1 MLINQPGIHHYINGA
16 GIISPQKT
24 YDNNEFLPVIA
35 EYNQNVLTCVLPNF
49 KEYIHPFQLRRL
61 SRMLRTGLAAATI
74 CLRDAQRKTP
84 DAIITATG
92 YGFQEDMAKFLSEI
106 LQQDEQRLTP
116 TYFMQSTYN
125 ALAGL
130 IALSVQCAGYNNT
143 HVGKGF
149 AFETALHD
157 AAMLLEE
164 KEAQNVLVGSFD
176 EVSPV
181 QYSEYVR
188 MELYKKESVNNL
200 HLFESQTRGALQG
213 EGAAFFLLS
222 SELSPHTWCRLSNIQ
237 MVYKPADYREL
248 TDALNDFLIRHNLCP
263 GDIDVF
269 VNGVS
274 GDIARDQWNMDIQ
287 RTFFE
292 HAAEVRFKH
301 LSGEYATASSFAL
314 WLGAMILKRRQI
326 PDSVRE
332 KPVLPVKKI
341 DTILICNHFLA
352 RNYSFMLLDRGIG
365 DTLHPA

>member
-1 MLINQPGIHHYINGA
+1 MLINSPGIHCYINGA
-16 GIISPQKT
+16 GMISPQKT
-24 YDNNEFLPVIA
+24 YDNNEFLPVIS
-35 EYNQNVLTCVLPNF
+35 EYDHNVLTCVLPNF

-61 SRMLRTGLAAATI
+61 SRMLRMGLAAATI

-92 YGFQEDMAKFLSEI
+92 YGFQDDMAKFLSEI

-149 AFETALHD
+149 AFETALYD
-157 AAMLLEE
+157 AVMLLEE
-164 KEAQNVLVGSFD
+164 KEAQHVLVGSFD

-181 QYSEYVR
+181 QYSEYLR
-188 MELYKKESVNNL
+188 MEHYKKESVNNL
-200 HLFESQTRGALQG
+200 QLFESKTTGTLQG

-222 SELSPHTWCRLSNIQ
+222 SALSPHTWCRLTNIH

-248 TDALNDFLIRHNLCP
+248 ADELNVFLKWHNLCP

-274 GDIARDQWNMDIQ
+274 GDIVKDQWNMDIH
-287 RTFFE
+287 RTCFE

-301 LSGEYATASSFAL
+301 LSGEYATAASFAL
-314 WLGAMILKRRQI
+314 WLGSMILKRRLI
-326 PDSVRE
+326 PDVVRA
-332 KPVLPVKKI
+332 KPVHPVKKV
-341 DTILICNHFLA
+341 DTVLICNHFLA
-352 RNYSFMLLDRGIG
+352 RNYSFMLLEREIG
-365 DTLHPA
+365 DTLPSS